1 MKRTTKQ
8 WLGRGVVVVAMAIV
22 LGCPGDNGSQPGIL
36 SLAINPTSATVEQGG
51 STLITARAISGGG
64 FNGTVGFEVTGAPS
78 GVTAAVQSVVAT
90 NDTTNAIVELQ
101 VAVST
106 APGTY
111 NITVHAQGNGVADG
125 TAAFSLTVTALP
137 DYSLSLTPA
146 ALTIVQGGNGNST
159 VTITRTNFTGAV
171 TLSLGGAPAGVTGT
185 FAPAAPTGTSSTL
198 TVSVGAAVAP
208 GTYNLTVDG
217 AGAPGNRSTP
227 LSLTVAPTP
236 NYALS
241 VSPTSLSIVQGGS
254 DVSTVTIT
262 RTNFTGAVTLSLG
275 GAPAGVTGA
284 FAPGAP
290 TGNSSTLTVSVGA
303 AVAPGTYNLT
313 VDGTGA
319 PGNRS
324 TGLSLTVTA
333 APPDYALSVSPNAL
347 TIVQGGNDVST
358 VTITR
363 TNFTGAVTLSLGGAP
378 VGVTG
383 AFVPAAPT
391 GTSSTLTVSV
401 GAAVAPGT
409 YNLTVDGTGTPGN
422 RSTALTLTVMAT
434 PDYTVSVSPATL
446 TIVQGGNDVSTVTIT
461 RTNFTGAV
469 TLSLSGAPAGVTGA
483 FAPAAPTGNTST
495 LTVSVGAAVAPGTY
509 NLTVDGAG
517 APGNRS
523 TPLSLTVAPTPD
535 YALSVSPATLTIVQ
549 GGADVSTVTI
559 TRTNFTDAVTLSL
572 GGAPAG
578 VTGTFAPAAPTGT
591 SSTLTVFVGAAVAP
605 GTYNLTVDGT
615 GTPGN
620 RSTPLTLTV
629 TAAPNYALS
638 VSPATLTI
646 VQGENDVSTVT
657 ITRTNFTD
665 AVTLSL
671 GGAPAGVTGAFV
683 PAAPTGT
690 SSTLTVSVGAAVA
703 PGTYNLTVDGTG
715 TPGNRSTGLTLTVEA
730 IPTVSFT
737 AAAQTVSEG
746 VGTATITAQ
755 LSSASSQTVTV
766 PFTVGGT
773 AVDPADYTITASP
786 LTITAGNT
794 TATITVTVVADAV
807 AEPDETVIVTLG
819 TPTNATLGATTVH
832 TLTIGAQVPTVSF
845 TQAAQSVNEG
855 VGTTTIT
862 ALLSSVSSQTVTVPF
877 TVGGTA
883 VDPADYTITASP
895 LTITAGSTIATITVT
910 VVADAVAEPDETVIV
925 TLGTPT
931 NATLGPTTVHQVRI
945 FGQTP
950 TVSFTAAAQS
960 VSEGVGTATITAQLS
975 SASTQTVTVPFT
987 VGGTADN
994 PADYTITASPL
1005 TITAGNTSATVTV
1018 TVVADA
1024 VAEGDETVIVTLGTP
1039 TNATLGAT
1047 TVHTLTISGGGG
1059 GGNNVTVDFSQ
1070 CPVADRAVWLAY
1082 QDGAGAWTR
1091 VTGVA
1096 DVYTFGI
1103 ASGTGGIA
1111 YVVLGAGNASTIQ
1124 VQYMTQ
1130 AQMTAGTLTFCGAP
1144 LPVGRTISG
1153 TAASVGLTETAML
1166 SLGGGATQVN
1176 AGSLNFQITDVR
1188 DGTHDLVGF
1197 RSDLVTPGA
1206 ERGLLRRDIV
1216 VNADASIATVDF
1228 AGSESFPAATATI
1241 TVGGLGGGETVLQSM
1256 SYLVGATCQA
1266 APLVSSTFGGASFG
1280 TFGVPG
1286 AQQRVSDYHRA
1297 SIIAAVGTTEA
1308 RTVFESFHTLA
1319 NRTVNLGSSLP
1330 APTIA
1335 TLGGPYKRLQ
1345 ATFTLPGDYST
1356 GSAFSYVDASTD
1368 KSVNLFATFGYFGG
1382 GTVVLGLPDFSGLT
1396 GWNNTWAPASLDT
1409 GNWTTS
1415 GLGNSPGSTCNEGH
1429 RSTSATRGGS
1439 F

>member
-1 MKRTTKQ
+1 MKRPTKQ
-8 WLGRGVVVVAMAIV
+8 WLGRGVAIVAMAVV
-22 LGCPGDNGSQPGIL
+22 LGCPGDNGSQPGTL
-36 SLAINPTSATVEQGG
+36 SLAINPTSASVEQGS
-51 STLITARAISGGG
+51 STLITATATSGGG
-64 FNGTVGFEVTGAPS
+64 FSGAVGFEVTGAPS
-78 GVTAAVQSVVAT
+78 GVAAVVNSVVAT
-90 NDTTNAIVELQ
+90 GATTTGIVELQ

-111 NITVHAQGNGVADG
+111 NITVHAQGTGVADG

-137 DYSLSLTPA
+137 DYALSLAPA
-146 ALTIVQGGNGNST
+146 ALTIVQGGNGNSTVTIARTNFTGAVTLSLGGAPTGVTGAFAPAAPTGTSSALTVSVGAAVAPGTYNLTVNGTGAPGNRSAALSLTVAPTPNYALSVLPTSLTIVQGGSDVST

-185 FAPAAPTGTSSTL
+185 FAPAAPTGTTSML
-198 TVSVGAAVAP
+198 T
-208 GTYNLTVDG
+208 
-217 AGAPGNRSTP
+217 
-227 LSLTVAPTP
+227 
-236 NYALS
+236 LS
-241 VSPTSLSIVQGGS
+241 VE
-254 DVSTVTIT
+254 
-262 RTNFTGAVTLSLG
+262 
-275 GAPAGVTGA
+275 
-284 FAPGAP
+284 
-290 TGNSSTLTVSVGA
+290 A

-313 VDGTGA
+313 VDGTGT

-333 APPDYALSVSPNAL
+333 APPDYALSVLPNAL

-378 VGVTG
+378 TGVTG
-383 AFVPAAPT
+383 AFAPATPT

-409 YNLTVDGTGTPGN
+409 YNLTVDGSGTPGN
-422 RSTALTLTVMAT
+422 RSTVLTLTVMAT
-434 PDYTVSVSPATL
+434 PDYALSVSPTTL

-461 RTNFTGAV
+461 RTNFSGAV
-469 TLSLSGAPAGVTGA
+469 TLSLGGAPAGVTGA
-483 FAPAAPTGNTST
+483 FAPAAPTATTST
-495 LTVSVGAAVAPGTY
+495 LTLSVGAAVPPGTY
-509 NLTVDGAG
+509 NLTVDGTG
-517 APGNRS
+517 TPGNRS
-523 TPLSLTVAPTPD
+523 TALTLTVMAAPD
-535 YALSVSPATLTIVQ
+535 YALSVAPATLTIVQ

-559 TRTNFTDAVTLSL
+559 TRTNFTGAVTLSL
-572 GGAPAG
+572 GGAPVG

-620 RSTPLTLTV
+620 RSTALTLTV
-629 TAAPNYALS
+629 TAAPDYALS
-638 VSPATLTI
+638 VSPAALTI
-646 VQGENDVSTVT
+646 VQGRNDVTTVT
-657 ITRTNFTD
+657 ITRTNFPD

-671 GGAPAGVTGAFV
+671 GGAPAGVTGTFN

-690 SSTLTVSVGAAVA
+690 TSTLTIDVAATVT

-730 IPTVSFT
+730 VPTVSFT

-755 LSSASSQTVTV
+755 LSSVSSQTVTV

-773 AVDPADYTITASP
+773 AANPADFTITASP

-794 TATITVTVVADAV
+794 SATITVTVVADAV

-819 TPTNATLGATTVH
+819 APSNATLGTTTVH
-832 TLTIGAQVPTVSF
+832 TLTIGAQLPSVSF

-862 ALLSSVSSQTVTVPF
+862 AQLSSASTQTVTVPF
-877 TVGGTA
+877 TLGGTA

-895 LTITAGSTIATITVT
+895 LTIAAGNTIATITVT

-925 TLGTPT
+925 TMGTPT
-931 NATLGPTTVHQVRI
+931 NATLGPTTVHSVRI

-950 TVSFTAAAQS
+950 TVSFTASAQT

-987 VGGTADN
+987 VGGTAAN
-994 PADYTITASPL
+994 PADFTITASPL
-1005 TITAGNTSATVTV
+1005 TITAGNTSATITV
-1018 TVVADA
+1018 TVVADG

-1047 TVHTLTISGGGG
+1047 TVHTLTITGGGAG
-1059 GGNNVTVDFSQ
+1059 GNVTVDFSQ

-1082 QDGAGAWTR
+1082 QDGAGAWTT

-1111 YVVLGAGNASTIQ
+1111 FVVLGAGNASTVS

-1130 AQMTAGTLTFCGAP
+1130 SQMTAGTLAFCGAP
-1144 LPVGRTISG
+1144 APVGRTISG
-1153 TAASVGLTETAML
+1153 TAANVALTELAML
-1166 SLGGGATQVN
+1166 SLGGATTQVN
-1176 AGSLNFQITDVR
+1176 GFASLNFQITDVR

-1197 RSDLVTPGA
+1197 RSDLVTPGS

-1216 VNADASIATVDF
+1216 VNADASIGTVDF
-1228 AGSESFPAATATI
+1228 AGSESFAAATATI

-1266 APLVSSTFGGASFG
+1266 GPLVSTNTGGATFG
-1280 TFGVPG
+1280 TFGIPS
-1286 AQQRVSDYHRA
+1286 AQQRVSDYHLA
-1297 SIIAAVGTTEA
+1297 SIIAAVGTAET

-1319 NRTVNLGSSLP
+1319 NRTINLGSSLP
-1330 APTIA
+1330 APAIG

-1345 ATFTLPGDYST
+1345 ASFMLPGDYST
-1356 GSAFSYVDASTD
+1356 GSSFTYVDAAGD
-1368 KSVNLFATFGYFGG
+1368 KRVGLNATFGYFGG

-1396 GWNNTWAPASLDT
+1396 GWDNNWAPASAST
-1409 GNWTTS
+1409 GDWVTLGS
-1415 GLGNSPGSTCNEGH
+1415 GNSPGSVCNEGH
-1429 RSTSATRGGS
+1429 RSASATRGGS